1 MHKAIGPLSEKK
13 ENRNLFITVLLNL
26 GIAIAELLGGLL
38 SNSLSLIS
46 DAVHNLSDGLAMLI
60 TFVTLR
66 VSKRASN
73 ERKTFGYKRIQ
84 ILAALFNA
92 VTLLAICLFLLTE
105 AYERFMVPKLV
116 NSLPVVI
123 VATIGLLANLAGVFL
138 LKDFSRS
145 NLNIKAAYLHLIG
158 DTLSS
163 VAVIVGGI
171 MMYYFQVYWIDPVVT
186 ALISLYIIR
195 ETYHVL
201 AETYHILMQSTPSHI
216 ILDQIRNEVILLKG
230 VKDLHHVH
238 VWSLTDNEI
247 HFEGHIELQD
257 DMYVSE
263 SEQLHCDIRDML
275 LARYGI
281 THVTLQVEKNFC
293 KNTSLI
299 VPLNEC

>member
-263 SEQLHCDIRDML
+263 SEQLHYDIRDML

>member
-1 MHKAIGPLSEKK
+1 MHKAIGSLSAKK
-13 ENRNLFITVLLNL
+13 ENRNLFFTVLLNL
-26 GIAIAELLGGLL
+26 GIALAELLGGLL

-60 TFVTLR
+60 TFITLR
-66 VSKRASN
+66 VSKRESN
-73 ERKTFGYKRIQ
+73 ARKTFGYKRIQ

-92 VTLLAICLFLLTE
+92 VTLLAICLFLLME
-105 AYERFMVPKLV
+105 AYERYMVPKLV
-116 NSLPVVI
+116 NSVPVMI
-123 VATIGLLANLAGVFL
+123 VATIGLLANLTGVFL
-138 LKDFSRS
+138 LKDFSKA

-171 MMYYFQVYWIDPVVT
+171 MIYYFQVYWIDPVIT

-201 AETYHILMQSTPSHI
+201 AETYHILMQSTPPHI
-216 ILDQIRNEVILLKG
+216 LLDQIRDKVICFKG

-247 HFEGHIELQD
+247 HFEGHIELKD

-263 SEQLHCDIRDML
+263 SEQLHREIREML
-275 LARYGI
+275 FARYGI
-281 THVTLQVEKNFC
+281 SHVTLQFEMNFC
-293 KNTSLI
+293 KNPSLI